1 MKLYKKV
8 FLTLSGAGMLTACTG
23 KSEPPIQALVIGI
36 GARQKPMKCYC
47 DLDGDGLVDKEF
59 NINTTEYADYINVGD
74 TIRYHTYRNNGVV
87 LYEGLRN
94 GNNAYIVNINGHTYA
109 DIRHLNDVNKLRV
122 RLGQEKQR

>member
-8 FLTLSGAGMLTACTG
+8 FLTLSGAGMLTACMKG
-23 KSEPPIQALVIGI
+23 EPPIQALVIGI
-36 GARQKPMKCYC
+36 DATQKPMKCYC

-74 TIRYHTYRNNGVV
+74 TIQYQTYRNSGVV

-94 GNNAYIVNINGHTYA
+94 GNNASIVNINGHTYA
-109 DIRHLNDVNKLRV
+109 EIRHLNDVNKLRV

>member
-8 FLTLSGAGMLTACTG
+8 FLTLSGAGMLTACMKG
-23 KSEPPIQALVIGI
+23 EPTIQALVIGI
-36 GARQKPMKCYC
+36 DARQKPMKCYC

-74 TIRYHTYRNNGVV
+74 TIQYQTYRNNGVV
-87 LYEGLRN
+87 LYEGCK
-94 GNNAYIVNINGHTYA
+94 GNNASIVNINGHTYA

>member
-23 KSEPPIQALVIGI
+23 KSEPPMQALVIGI
-36 GARQKPMKCYC
+36 ADRQKPMKCYC

-59 NINTTEYADYINVGD
+59 NINTTEYVDYINVGD
-74 TIRYHTYRNNGVV
+74 TIRYHTYSNNGVV

-109 DIRHLNDVNKLRV
+109 DIKHLNDVNKLRV

>member
-23 KSEPPIQALVIGI
+23 KGEPPIQALVIGI
-36 GARQKPMKCYC
+36 DARQKPMKCYC
-47 DLDGDGLVDKEF
+47 DLDGDGLADREF
-59 NINTTEYADYINVGD
+59 NIYTPEFADYINVGD

-87 LYEGLRN
+87 LYEGLRK
-94 GNNAYIVNINGHTYA
+94 GNNAYIVDINGHTYA
-109 DIRHLNDVNKLRV
+109 DIGHLNDVNKLRV